1 MKRYLIIV
9 IGIMMPILSSSQ
21 SISDTMYISNS
32 LKDYLFEKGTFWVY
46 EEINTNLIDSLVI
59 TEVTHT
65 FNPEIWIK
73 GQRAFR
79 AQEYYQINY
88 ESKTLN
94 YKTWDKYIGYVV
106 VREGI
111 NWGNDGQYIFLSSY
125 NIGDDSQGAKIVNTL
140 DTMEINNFKFSKVTK
155 MLIMKNKFENDQP
168 TYYYYYYYYANGI
181 GIIRKEICLNDTSQV
196 QEVWN
201 IKNWKITPLITE
213 IQEIG
218 NRQKILALP
227 NPAEN
232 HIKLYL
238 RENDISG
245 KLFLY
250 SLNGNIV
257 YENIITEMVCDL
269 DLSTILSGTYIIIIE
284 NKNSRESLKIIKR

>member
-168 TYYYYYYYYANGI
+168 TYYYYYANGI

-201 IKNWKITPLITE
+201 KKI
-213 IQEIG
+213 
-218 NRQKILALP
+218 
-227 NPAEN
+227 
-232 HIKLYL
+232 
-238 RENDISG
+238 G
-245 KLFLY
+245 KLP
-250 SLNGNIV
+250 
-257 YENIITEMVCDL
+257 
-269 DLSTILSGTYIIIIE
+269 
-284 NKNSRESLKIIKR
+284 R